1 MKCSK
6 MSGSALLL
14 RFKEPS
20 GKEIHPNLENSNC
33 DPVNYTMGSPMLI
46 VSICKGNIF
55 SEYKRINWIIHVHK
69 LVEEAGLTLAQNL
82 L

>member
-14 RFKEPS
+14 RFKEP
-20 GKEIHPNLENSNC
+20 NLENSNC
-33 DPVNYTMGSPMLI
+33 DPLNYTMGSPMLI